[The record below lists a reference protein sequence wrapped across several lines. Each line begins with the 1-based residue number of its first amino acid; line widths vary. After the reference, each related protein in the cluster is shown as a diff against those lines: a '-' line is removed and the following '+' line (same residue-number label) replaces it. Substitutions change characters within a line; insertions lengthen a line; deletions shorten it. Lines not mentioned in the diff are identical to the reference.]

1 MRCKNLD
8 KYHYHFRNIVT
19 MKPSVI

>member
-1 MRCKNLD
+1 LD